1 MKSSTIMA
9 IALCGVLACAVTG
22 CKYDDDAPI
31 PDDGDI
37 AKSTD
42 INTDGDALPTDGADG
57 KEVATVDGADGAN
70 GNGGAA
76 AGAGAGAGADGL
88 GAAGT
93 DMSGIQ
99 DENGTPATG
108 LPFDQDPN
116 FVRCTDVAFEPVY
129 FGFDASNL
137 QQSEMAKIEA
147 VAAHLKKTGRVV
159 IVEGNCDER
168 GSNEYNLSLG
178 EIRAIAIRDYLVTL
192 GVDPTKIQ
200 TKSYGEEKPAVV
212 GHEEGAWSK
221 NRRGE
226 FAVFAHK

>member
-42 INTDGDALPTDGADG
+42 INTDGDALPTDGVTDGKDVPTADG
-57 KEVATVDGADGAN
+57 TDGTG
-70 GNGGAA
+70 
-76 AGAGAGAGADGL
+76 GAGAGANAN
-88 GAAGT
+88 AAGT

-147 VAAHLKKTGRVV
+147 VAAHLKKTDRVV

>member
-22 CKYDDDAPI
+22 CKYDDDASV
-31 PDDGDI
+31 PDDEDI

-42 INTDGDALPTDGADG
+42 INTDGDALPTDGVTDGKDVPTADG
-57 KEVATVDGADGAN
+57 TDGTG
-70 GNGGAA
+70 
-76 AGAGAGAGADGL
+76 GAGADANAN
-88 GAAGT
+88 AAGT

-116 FVRCTDVAFEPVY
+116 SVRCTDVAFEPVY

-212 GHEEGAWSK
+212 GHEEGAWGK